1 MKEITLQLTELSE
14 LVQDAFIRGQCRA
27 QEQND
32 ASFKSE
38 CKRPSADS
46 ITFKSAVN
54 PAASDDS
61 PGIMPHLRD
70 VAARSAQGKEGFDW
84 FDIDARLQESYFKGF
99 ISGQAQGANPDDYK
113 SGYMAA
119 LKAAAIAIQM
129 NVKGD
134 VTLTEIEEHYA
145 KMVHRTGPEYA
156 AAAKVD
162 PSKKP
167 KGKSKHKGRPKGSK
181 NKPKDLP
188 LIQKRN
194 KKN

>member
-14 LVQDAFIRGQCRA
+14 LVQDAFIRGQFRA
-27 QEQND
+27 QEQAKVEAKLNREYPSIDRLLVKD
-32 ASFKSE
+32 AVHSVAPTSNPSSE
-38 CKRPSADS
+38 E
-46 ITFKSAVN
+46 T
-54 PAASDDS
+54 
-61 PGIMPHLRD
+61 H
-70 VAARSAQGKEGFDW
+70 W

-113 SGYMAA
+113 SGYLAA
-119 LKAAAIAIQM
+119 LKAAAFAIQM
-129 NVKGD
+129 DVKGD

-145 KMVHRTGPEYA
+145 KMVYRTGPEYA
-156 AAAKVD
+156 AAA
-162 PSKKP
+162 KKP

-188 LIQKRN
+188 LIQKRK